1 MCVCVCVR
9 AGARVCV
16 CACVIMLSVY
26 VIILWAYITILGVEC
41 LSAVVC
47 SLLAILYCPFL
58 FLFRAECHDFVVVV
72 DNVKR
77 PELVILYRVSRY
89 IMK

>member
-1 MCVCVCVR
+1 M
-9 AGARVCV
+9 
-16 CACVIMLSVY
+16 
-26 VIILWAYITILGVEC
+26 EC

>member
-1 MCVCVCVR
+1 MCARVRACVCVCVR
-9 AGARVCV
+9 A
-16 CACVIMLSVY
+16 CVIMLYVY
-26 VIILWAYITILGVEC
+26 VIILWAYVTILGVEC
-41 LSAVVC
+41 LSAVLC

-72 DNVKR
+72 DNVYCR
-77 PELVILYRVSRY
+77 ELVILYTVTRY